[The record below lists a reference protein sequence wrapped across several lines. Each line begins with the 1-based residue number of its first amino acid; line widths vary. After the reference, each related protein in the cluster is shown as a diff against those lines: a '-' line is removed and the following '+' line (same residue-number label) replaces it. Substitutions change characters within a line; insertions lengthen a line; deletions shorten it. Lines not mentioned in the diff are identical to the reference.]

1 MYTFQIIHS
10 NQGHIVQMLVT
21 TSLVNPFKYEGL
33 IIEKNFGTDSILIN
47 GEKYQVPVNRISHV
61 DINETTSVSFGYFL
75 LEE

>member
-1 MYTFQIIHS
+1 MYTFQITHLD
-10 NQGHIVQMLVT
+10 QGHVIQMLVT

-47 GEKYQVPVNRISHV
+47 GEKYQVPVNRVSHV

-75 LEE
+75 TE